1 MKTPASV
8 LMMPLSTLY
17 RAVTQARLA
26 AYRTGLFRTSRLQ
39 APVIS
44 VGNITTGGTGKTPLV
59 EWVCRTIA
67 GAAPDSNAGSE
78 AQLKKKL
85 CVLTRGYGKLN
96 PAEQVLVSDGTRLM
110 TDERNA
116 GDEAQLLANNLLGIA
131 AVISNPDRV
140 AAGEWAIPNLGT
152 GIFVLDDGFQHLR
165 IARDLD
171 IVAVDATNPF
181 GGGEMLPTGRLRE
194 PLSGLSRADCVVI
207 TRGDQVNDLAS
218 VTNAVRKFTGDR
230 PIFVSHMVTSGLRRL
245 NGENIAAENLGY
257 PVAAFCGVGNPT
269 SFLTQVR
276 NAGLQVS
283 FSRTF
288 PDHYRYSQ
296 ADIDALIDQA
306 QASGAKA
313 LITTAKDATKL
324 GTLDISIPCYVLA
337 IRISI
342 DDDARLVEMIQA
354 AASGRTSLKS

>member
-1 MKTPASV
+1 
-8 LMMPLSTLY
+8 MPLSTLY

-26 AYRTGLFRTSRLQ
+26 AYRSGIFRTSKLP

-59 EWVCRTIA
+59 EWVCRTIV
-67 GAAPDSNAGSE
+67 GVNAEPNAE
-78 AQLKKKL
+78 AQVKRKI

-110 TDERNA
+110 SDERNA

-140 AAGEWAIPNLGT
+140 AAGEWAIPNLGAR
-152 GIFVLDDGFQHLR
+152 IFVLDDGFQHLR

-171 IVAVDATNPF
+171 IVTVDATNPF
-181 GGGEMLPTGRLRE
+181 GGGEMLPNGRLRE
-194 PLSGLSRADCVVI
+194 PLQGLSRADCVVI
-207 TRGDQVNDLAS
+207 TRADQVDDLGS
-218 VTNAVRKFTGDR
+218 VKNAVREFTGDR

-245 NGENIAAENLGY
+245 NGENIAAQNLGY
-257 PVAAFCGVGNPT
+257 PVAAFCGVGSPT
-269 SFLTQVR
+269 SFLAQVR
-276 NAGLQVS
+276 HAGLEVS
-283 FSRTF
+283 FSRAF
-288 PDHYRYSQ
+288 ADHYRYSQ
-296 ADIDALIDQA
+296 ADIDALIEQA

-324 GTLDISIPCYVLA
+324 GALDISIPCYVLE

-342 DDDARLVEMIQA
+342 DDDAPLVEMIKT
-354 AASGRTSLKS
+354 ASSS

>member
-1 MKTPASV
+1 MNSPASV

-26 AYRTGLFRTSRLQ
+26 AYRSGIFRTSKLT

-67 GAAPDSNAGSE
+67 EVNVENNAE
-78 AQLKKKL
+78 PQAQAKKKI

-96 PAEQVLVSDGTRLM
+96 PSEQVLVSDGGRLM
-110 TDERNA
+110 ADARNA

-152 GIFVLDDGFQHLR
+152 EVFVLDDGFQHLR

-171 IVAVDATNPF
+171 IVTVDATNPF
-181 GGGEMLPTGRLRE
+181 SGGELLPNGRLRE
-194 PLSGLSRADCVVI
+194 PLAGLSRADCVVI
-207 TRGDQVNDLAS
+207 TRADQIHDVS
-218 VTNAVRKFTGDR
+218 RVKNAVRKIVGDR
-230 PIFVSHMVTSGLRRL
+230 PVFVSRMVTSGLRQL
-245 NGENIAAENLGY
+245 NGEKFEAADSVDY
-257 PVAAFCGVGNPT
+257 PVAAFCGVGNPG
-269 SFLTQVR
+269 SFFTQVR
-276 NAGLQVS
+276 NAGLEVS
-283 FSRTF
+283 VSRAF

-296 ADIDALIDQA
+296 PDIDALVDQA
-306 QASGAKA
+306 EAGGAKA
-313 LITTAKDATKL
+313 LITSAKDAIKL
-324 GTLDISIPCYVLA
+324 GKLNIPIPCYSLE

-342 DDDARLVEMIQA
+342 DDDARLVEMIKTA
-354 AASGRTSLKS
+354 LSGTPA

>member
-1 MKTPASV
+1 MDTRPSV
-8 LMMPLSTLY
+8 LLMTLSTLY

-26 AYRTGLFRTSRLQ
+26 AYRSGLFRTSKLPV
-39 APVIS
+39 PVIS

-67 GAAPDSNAGSE
+67 GASTESKSDAHV
-78 AQLKKKL
+78 KKKI

-110 TDERNA
+110 AAERNT

-152 GIFVLDDGFQHLR
+152 GVFVLDDGFQHLR
-165 IARDLD
+165 IARDMD
-171 IVAVDATNPF
+171 IVTVDATNPF
-181 GGGEMLPTGRLRE
+181 GGGELLPNGRLRE
-194 PLSGLSRADCVVI
+194 PLAGLSRADCVVI
-207 TRGDQVNDLAS
+207 TRSDQVVDVDS
-218 VTNAVRKFTGDR
+218 VKDAVRKVIGDR
-230 PIFVSHMVTSGLRRL
+230 PIFLSRMVTTGLRQLR
-245 NGENIAAENLGY
+245 GEPIDGAQVGDQ
-257 PVAAFCGVGNPT
+257 PVGTFCGVGNPD
-269 SFLTQVR
+269 SFFAQVR
-276 NAGLQVS
+276 SAGLEVA

-296 ADIDALIDQA
+296 ADIDALVDQA
-306 QASGAKA
+306 KASGAKA

-324 GTLDISIPCYVLA
+324 GTLDISIPCYVLE

-342 DDDARLVEMIQA
+342 DDDARLAAMIRTA
-354 AASGRTSLKS
+354 VSGTAG